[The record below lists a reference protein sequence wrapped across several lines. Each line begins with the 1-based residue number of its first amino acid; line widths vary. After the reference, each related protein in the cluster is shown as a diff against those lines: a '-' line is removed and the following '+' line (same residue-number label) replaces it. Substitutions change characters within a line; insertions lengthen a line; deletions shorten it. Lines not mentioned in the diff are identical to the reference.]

1 MKRFFISIALIVL
14 SFTLYADTSAQ
25 LTIFTKPGC
34 GRCAYTIEY
43 LKKNNISYTEYSTS
57 DKNNNTK
64 MWSALRES
72 GKFKGGSI
80 SMPVVVIN
88 GETYFSIPDLK
99 EFTESISS
107 KLASAKPDSDSG
119 NIDTADETIETL
131 PDSIFIWTDGKIVV
145 NHAIAGWMRK
155 KLPIINHYTGS
166 GDGVYV
172 AVYSHN
178 KFRSIYTVGGD
189 IYVMG
194 LIRLKGSW
202 NGTIAEP
209 EGWEGKDISAS
220 EEFKQLAKQYF
231 PACRNDGW
239 VGGDTGG
246 FFGK

>member
-1 MKRFFISIALIVL
+1 MKRIFLSIALLAL

-43 LKKNNISYTEYSTS
+43 LKKNNIAYTEYSTS
-57 DKNNNTK
+57 DKSNNAK
-64 MWSALRES
+64 MWSTLRDS

-88 GETYFSIPDLK
+88 GETYFSIPNLK

-107 KLASAKPDSDSG
+107 KLASG
-119 NIDTADETIETL
+119 NQDNGPWNSETADEIIETL
-131 PDSIFIWTDGKIVV
+131 PDSVFVWTDGKIVV

-155 KLPIINHYTGS
+155 KLPIANHYSGS

-172 AVYSHN
+172 AVYSHS
-178 KFRSIYTVGGD
+178 KFRSIYTVGEN

-194 LIRLKGSW
+194 LIRMKGTW

-220 EEFKQLAKQYF
+220 DEFKQLPKQYF
-231 PACRNDGW
+231 PACANGCW

-246 FFGK
+246 IFGK